1 VGRFDDRIALVT
13 GAGGGIGRA
22 TVERLASEG
31 ARVAGVDVDEEA
43 ARASGAALALRCDV
57 ADPGACAEAV
67 ATTVGQ
73 LGGLHVLANI
83 AGVGSFAST
92 RELALDDWNR
102 TLAVN
107 LTGTF
112 LMSQAALDP
121 LLETGG
127 AIVNMAS
134 VSGLRALPYNAAY
147 TASKG
152 GVVMLTKAM
161 AVEFGRAGL
170 RVNCVCPSSVDTAF
184 LRGFEYPADADPSL
198 FALRASVIQRA
209 ATPAEIAGVVAFLA
223 SDEAAMVTG
232 AAWAVDGGAT
242 A

>member
-1 VGRFDDRIALVT
+1 M
-13 GAGGGIGRA
+13 
-22 TVERLASEG
+22 
-31 ARVAGVDVDEEA
+31 
-43 ARASGAALALRCDV
+43 RCDV
-57 ADPGACAEAV
+57 ADPASCAQAV
-67 ATTVGQ
+67 AATVEQ
-73 LGGLHVLANI
+73 LGALHVLANI

-92 RELALDDWNR
+92 RELALDEWNR
-102 TLAVN
+102 TIAVN

-170 RVNCVCPSSVDTAF
+170 RVNCVCPSSVDTHF
-184 LRGFEYPADADPSL
+184 LQGFAYPADVDTSL
-198 FALRASVIQRA
+198 FGLRASIIQRA

-232 AAWAVDGGAT
+232 AAWTVDGGAT

>member
-1 VGRFDDRIALVT
+1 
-13 GAGGGIGRA
+13 
-22 TVERLASEG
+22 
-31 ARVAGVDVDEEA
+31 
-43 ARASGAALALRCDV
+43 
-57 ADPGACAEAV
+57 
-67 ATTVGQ
+67 
-73 LGGLHVLANI
+73 
-83 AGVGSFAST
+83 
-92 RELALDDWNR
+92 
-102 TLAVN
+102 
-107 LTGTF
+107 
-112 LMSQAALDP
+112 MSQAALDP
-121 LLETGG
+121 LLEAGG

-170 RVNCVCPSSVDTAF
+170 RVNCVCPSSVDTHF
-184 LRGFEYPADADPSL
+184 LAGFEYPADADPSL
-198 FALRASVIQRA
+198 FALRASIIQRA

-232 AAWAVDGGAT
+232 AAWTVDGGAT